1 MKKSINNLL
10 FITLLLL
17 ISFEVIKENQI
28 VISSVKFSLKIWQE
42 NIFPSLFPFFII
54 SNILISLH
62 FPELLGEI
70 FKNLM
75 FKIFKINGNTAFIL
89 FLSMLSGFPSSAK
102 YTKELLENNLIDCD
116 DATKILTFTHFS
128 NPLFVIGT
136 LSTFISNNR
145 IIAIVLLSH
154 YLSNFII
161 GFIFRNYKCK
171 DISISKSNIY
181 NIISSPTE
189 NLGIIIT
196 KSITSAINALLLILG
211 TVSTFL
217 IITTLVNDIFQ
228 FDGISKAI
236 INGLFEITQ
245 GLKSLEYL
253 EISHNLKGLIAT
265 FILSFGGLSVHMQ
278 ILTIISDTK
287 IKYLPYFI
295 SRILHAFISVLL
307 FYLLNLL

>member
-62 FPELLGEI
+62 FPEILGEI
-70 FKNLM
+70 FKNFML
-75 FKIFKINGNTAFIL
+75 KVFKINGNAAFIL

-102 YTKELLENNLIDCD
+102 YTKELLENKLIDND
-116 DATKILTFTHFS
+116 DASKVLTFTHFS
-128 NPLFVIGT
+128 NPLFVIST
-136 LSTFISNNR
+136 LSMFIADNK
-145 IIAIVLLSH
+145 IIVAVLLSH
-154 YLSNFII
+154 YIGNFVV
-161 GFIFRNYKCK
+161 GLLFRNYKCK
-171 DISISKSNIY
+171 NFLPSKSNISA
-181 NIISSPTE
+181 ITTSTE
-189 NLGIIIT
+189 NFGIIIT
-196 KSITSAINALLLILG
+196 KSISSAINSLLLILG

-217 IITTLVNDIFQ
+217 IITTLINDIFQ
-228 FDGISKAI
+228 FRGISKAI
-236 INGLFEITQ
+236 INGLFENTQ

-253 EISHNLKGLIAT
+253 NISHSIKGLIST

-287 IKYLPYFI
+287 IKYFPYFI
-295 SRILHAFISVLL
+295 SRIIHSFVSSLL
-307 FYLLNLL
+307 FFLLIML